1 LAGQAKSITVRREG
15 KHWYVS
21 VLCEREVPEPKPN
34 LGPAVGLDL
43 GVVQAITLSTGE
55 AWAIQGR
62 TRSEE
67 RRLARL
73 QRSLGRKRKGSRNR
87 GKARARLAELHLRIA
102 RRRRD
107 AIHKAT
113 TKLAKNHG
121 LIVIEDLRVKA
132 MTASARGTLEAPG
145 TNVSAKAGLNR
156 AMLDV
161 AFGEIRRQLEYKCGW
176 YGSALLA
183 VNPAHTSQRC
193 SHCGHMEARNR
204 PSQATFRCL
213 SCGHGAH
220 ADVNAAR
227 NILAR
232 GTAEGPSVAVC
243 GAMPSGG
250 RRSRNLAARA
260 VRIPSF

>member
-1 LAGQAKSITVRREG
+1 V
-15 KHWYVS
+15 
-21 VLCEREVPEPKPN
+21 REVPEPKPN
-34 LGPAVGLDL
+34 HGPAVGLDL

-55 AWAIQGR
+55 VLAIQGR
-62 TRSEE
+62 TRAEE

-87 GKARARLAELHLRIA
+87 AKARARLAELQIRIA

-156 AMLDV
+156 AMLNV

-176 YGSALLA
+176 YGSTLLA
-183 VNPAHTSQRC
+183 VNPVNTSRRC
-193 SHCGHMEARNR
+193 SQCGHTDAGNR
-204 PSQATFRCL
+204 RSQATFHCL
-213 SCGHGAH
+213 SCGHGAN

-227 NILAR
+227 NILER
-232 GTAEGPSVAVC
+232 GTAEGTPAAVC

-250 RRSRNLAARA
+250 RRSRNPAARA